1 MRENTYDKIGKCIEI
16 STLLWYNKR
25 KILFHLGHHLIGT
38 PFTEID
44 DEEEDLGHQKDT
56 T

>member
-1 MRENTYDKIGKCIEI
+1 MI
-16 STLLWYNKR
+16 LWYNK

-44 DEEEDLGHQKDT
+44 DEEEPLGHQKDT

>member
-1 MRENTYDKIGKCIEI
+1 MTKSVNALKFQHFCGIIKE
-16 STLLWYNKR
+16 